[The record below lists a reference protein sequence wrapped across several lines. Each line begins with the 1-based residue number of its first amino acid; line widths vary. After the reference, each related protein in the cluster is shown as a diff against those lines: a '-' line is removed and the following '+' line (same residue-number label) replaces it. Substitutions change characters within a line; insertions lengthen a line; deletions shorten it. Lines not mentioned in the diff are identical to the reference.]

1 MTAVFC
7 SVIIINSDGQISS
20 SVVGFEGETLEENS
34 INQHNTLIL
43 NFRFITIKYEKL
55 SFLVKL
61 KVSRHEMNELI
72 N

>member
-20 SVVGFEGETLEENS
+20 SVVGIEGESLEGNS

-43 NFRFITIKYEKL
+43 NFRFITIKYEML